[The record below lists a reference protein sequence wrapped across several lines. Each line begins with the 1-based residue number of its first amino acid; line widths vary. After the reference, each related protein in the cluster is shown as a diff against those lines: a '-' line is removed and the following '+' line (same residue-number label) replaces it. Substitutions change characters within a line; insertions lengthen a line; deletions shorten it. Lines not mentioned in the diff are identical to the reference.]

1 MYHTVRTITHI
12 VGMCAVVVSL
22 GQAHSAHAVEEGG
35 FTLTV
40 TPPLFQLG
48 LTPGEVWSSNI
59 QVVNP
64 NPYDITI
71 LAEPVLFRQIGGQE
85 SGRPEFYLPGKNG
98 EEPAS
103 NTLADWITVP
113 TQAVSIRR
121 EQTYTLPIVINV
133 PENAPPG
140 GHYAAILIGNRPPE
154 EPVEGGTVSVTSS
167 IAALVF
173 LRVAGEV
180 NELGR
185 IREFSTERSI
195 YEEALARFSL
205 RFENQGNVHLQPQGD
220 ITIYNM
226 FGKKRGFIPIN
237 QGNNGYGNVLPNT
250 IREFTFMWDSD
261 AGLWDIGRYRAEATI
276 GYGENE
282 KQFTTSAVY
291 FYVLPF
297 RPLLQVLSGVLA
309 LLFFIG
315 WALRLY
321 VRRALAIEQARFR
334 VASLPSTPAEVPRQS
349 ITYGD
354 APRLKLTTLV
364 RPIQTGIVDLRRA
377 TGAQHA
383 SSTYVSSAEQSH
395 ELFSA
400 GSFMREYKL
409 FFVFIGMSAVGWF
422 AVSAYFEDV
431 LTYER
436 PFTAVEERPDGAVIP
451 LGSINTESIDE

>member
-1 MYHTVRTITHI
+1 MAGV
-12 VGMCAVVVSL
+12 CAVVLNV
-22 GQAHSAHAVEEGG
+22 AHASVAYAQEEGA

-64 NPYDITI
+64 NPYDITV

-85 SGRPEFYLPGKNG
+85 SGRPEFYLPGENG

-113 TQAVSIRR
+113 TQAVSIQR

-154 EPVEGGTVSVTSS
+154 APVEGGTVSVTSS

-180 NELGR
+180 TELGR
-185 IREFSTERSI
+185 IREFSTEQTI

-250 IREFTFMWDSD
+250 IREFTFVWDSD
-261 AGLWDIGRYRAEATI
+261 SGLWDIGRYRAEATI

-297 RPLLQVLSGVLA
+297 RPLLQVVGGVLA

-334 VASLPSTPAEVPRQS
+334 VAGLPSTPAEVPRQS

-354 APRLKLTTLV
+354 APRLKLATLV

-383 SSTYVSSAEQSH
+383 PSIYVSGMEQSH

-400 GSFMREYKL
+400 SSFMREYRL
-409 FFVFIGMSAVGWF
+409 FFLFIGVSAVGWF
-422 AVSAYFEDV
+422 AVSAYFDDV

-436 PFTAVEERPDGAVIP
+436 PYTAVEERPDGAVIP
-451 LGSINTESIDE
+451 LSTVNTEEID